1 MKRTD
6 LSSRSSSARA
16 VAIMI
21 LVVFWVAPVSDVRAT
36 ENASLAA
43 EKDLVREAV
52 EDFYVRALKTRDF
65 SLIEAVCIA
74 EARLMSAGRDGV
86 LRITTLEKWSRRFD
100 PEAPP
105 PFQHLSHSIE
115 KIDVVGTAAQV
126 KIQFVI
132 DHERP
137 VTDFLSMLKVDGRW
151 RVSHIIDY

>member
-1 MKRTD
+1 MLNTSFSR
-6 LSSRSSSARA
+6 RSSKGNA
-16 VAIMI
+16 VAAMM
-21 LVVFWVAPVSDVRAT
+21 LMVLSVAPGSAVTT
-36 ENASLAA
+36 EDAALAA
-43 EKDLVREAV
+43 DKDLIRVAV

-74 EARLMSAGRDGV
+74 EAKLMSTGRDGA
-86 LRITTLEKWSRRFD
+86 LRITTLERWSRRFD
-100 PEAPP
+100 PDDP

-137 VTDFLSMLKVDGRW
+137 VTDFLSMLKIDGRW
-151 RVSHIIDY
+151 RISHIIDS